1 VARAGGPGQGFLA
14 VRASA
19 CYIALMHN
27 IQSVRFDED
36 TLKRIEAHAK
46 RLADKTKMN
55 VSFRG
60 ALQSLIETGLRESER
75 KR

>member
-1 VARAGGPGQGFLA
+1 
-14 VRASA
+14 
-19 CYIALMHN
+19 MHN